1 MLYDISHNFIL
12 RFRQQDRKDKIVR
25 VKGKNMLM
33 DKTFDIAIPV
43 YRPDEKFDCLI
54 RRILKQEVLPKKLI
68 LTNTECEECSSE
80 DLLARVE
87 QIRDKVGEYSV
98 DVEVI
103 SVQKTEFDHGGTRH
117 LATCHSKSDYL
128 LFMTQDAVPC
138 NRELTEELL
147 ESFENSEDRVAV
159 VYGRQLASKQAGV
172 TERITREFNYP
183 KKSRV
188 KTAADIDELGI
199 KTFFCSD
206 VCAMYDLRTS
216 RMLGGFVRKTIFNED
231 MLYAAKAIDAG
242 YAVAYCADA
251 KVVHSHSYSYEAE
264 FKRNFDLAVSQK
276 QHPEVFAYVSSEK
289 EGVRFVLDTVKK
301 LAEQGLFLEI
311 VDFGIRTVA
320 KYAGYLLGKNYEKIP
335 PKCREM
341 FSMNNGYWAKEK

>member
-1 MLYDISHNFIL
+1 MN
-12 RFRQQDRKDKIVR
+12 
-25 VKGKNMLM
+25 

-43 YRPDEKFDCLI
+43 YRPDEKFDRLVK
-54 RRILKQEVLPKKLI
+54 RILKQEALPKKLI
-68 LTNTECEECSSE
+68 LMNTECEACTVTALRE
-80 DLLARVE
+80 RVDV
-87 QIRDKVGEYSV
+87 IMDAVGEYSV
-98 DVEVI
+98 EVEVI
-103 SVQKTEFDHGGTRH
+103 PVKKEEFDHGGTRH

-147 ESFENSEDRVAV
+147 EAFEKSEVKVAV
-159 VYGRQLASKQAGV
+159 AYGRQMASKHAGV
-172 TERITREFNYP
+172 SERISREFNYP

-188 KTAADIDELGI
+188 KTADDIDELGI

-206 VCAMYDLRTS
+206 VCAMYDLRLY
-216 RMLGGFVRKTIFNED
+216 RMLGGFERKTIFNED

-242 YAVAYCADA
+242 YAVYYCAEA
-251 KVVHSHSYSYEAE
+251 KVIHSHSYSYEAE
-264 FKRNFDLAVSQK
+264 FRRNFDLAVSQK

-289 EGVRFVLDTVKK
+289 EGVRFVLDTVKR
-301 LAEQGLFLEI
+301 LAEKGLFFEI

-335 PKCREM
+335 MQYREK
-341 FSMNNGYWAKEK
+341 FSMNKGYWTKK

>member
-12 RFRQQDRKDKIVR
+12 RFRQQDRKDKTVR

-54 RRILKQEVLPKKLI
+54 RRILKQEALPKKLI

-128 LFMTQDAVPC
+128 LFVTQDAVPC

-147 ESFENSEDRVAV
+147 ESFEYSEVRVAV

-206 VCAMYDLRTS
+206 VCAMYDLRIY

-301 LAEQGLFLEI
+301 LVEQGLFLEI

-335 PKCREM
+335 PKYREM
-341 FSMNNGYWAKEK
+341 FSMNKGYWAKD

>member
-12 RFRQQDRKDKIVR
+12 RFRQQDRKDKTVR

-147 ESFENSEDRVAV
+147 ESFENSEVRVAV

-206 VCAMYDLRTS
+206 VCAMYDLRIY

-335 PKCREM
+335 VQYRDR
-341 FSMNNGYWAKEK
+341 FSMNKGYWTKQ

>member
-1 MLYDISHNFIL
+1 MN
-12 RFRQQDRKDKIVR
+12 
-25 VKGKNMLM
+25 

-43 YRPDEKFDCLI
+43 YRPDEKFDRLVK
-54 RRILKQEVLPKKLI
+54 RILKQEALPKKLI
-68 LTNTECEECSSE
+68 LMNTECEACTVTALRE
-80 DLLARVE
+80 RVDV
-87 QIRDKVGEYSV
+87 IMDAVGEYSV
-98 DVEVI
+98 EVEVI
-103 SVQKTEFDHGGTRH
+103 PVKKEEFDHGGTRH

-147 ESFENSEDRVAV
+147 EAFEKSEVKVAV
-159 VYGRQLASKQAGV
+159 AYGRQMASKHAGV
-172 TERITREFNYP
+172 SERISREFNYP

-188 KTAADIDELGI
+188 KTADDIDELGI

-206 VCAMYDLRTS
+206 VCAMYDLRLY
-216 RMLGGFVRKTIFNED
+216 RMLGGFERKTIFNED

-242 YAVAYCADA
+242 YAVYYCAEA
-251 KVVHSHSYSYEAE
+251 KVIHSHSYSYEAE

-289 EGVRFVLDTVKK
+289 EGVRFVLDTVKR
-301 LAEQGLFLEI
+301 LAEKGLFFEI

-335 PKCREM
+335 MQYREK
-341 FSMNNGYWAKEK
+341 FSMNKGYWTKK

>member
-1 MLYDISHNFIL
+1 
-12 RFRQQDRKDKIVR
+12 
-25 VKGKNMLM
+25 MLM

-43 YRPDEKFDCLI
+43 YRPDDKFDYLI
-54 RRILKQEVLPKKLI
+54 RRILKQEALPKKLI
-68 LTNTECEECSSE
+68 LTNTECEECSSD

-117 LATCHSKSDYL
+117 LATCHAKSDYL

-147 ESFENSEDRVAV
+147 ESFEKSEVRVAV
-159 VYGRQLASKQAGV
+159 VYGRQLASKQAGA

-206 VCAMYDLRTS
+206 VCAMYDLQIY

-242 YAVAYCADA
+242 YAVTYCADA
-251 KVVHSHSYSYEAE
+251 KVIHSHNYSYEAE

-289 EGVRFVLDTVKK
+289 EGMRFVLDTVKK
-301 LAEQGLFLEI
+301 LAEKGLFLEI

-320 KYAGYLLGKNYEKIP
+320 KYMGYLFGKNYEKIP
-335 PKCREM
+335 PKYREK
-341 FSMNNGYWAKEK
+341 FSMNKGYWKTGKQG

>member
-12 RFRQQDRKDKIVR
+12 RFRQQDRKDKTVR

-206 VCAMYDLRTS
+206 VCAMYDLRTY

-276 QHPEVFAYVSSEK
+276 QHPEIFAYVSSEK

-335 PKCREM
+335 VQYRDR
-341 FSMNNGYWAKEK
+341 FSMNKGYWTKQ

>member
-1 MLYDISHNFIL
+1 MMN
-12 RFRQQDRKDKIVR
+12 
-25 VKGKNMLM
+25 

-43 YRPDEKFDCLI
+43 YRPDEKFDRLVK
-54 RRILKQEVLPKKLI
+54 RILKQEALPKKLI
-68 LTNTECEECSSE
+68 LMNTECEACTATALRE
-80 DLLARVE
+80 RVDG
-87 QIRDKVGEYSV
+87 IMDAVGEYSV
-98 DVEVI
+98 EVEVI
-103 SVQKTEFDHGGTRH
+103 PVKKEEFDHGGTRH

-147 ESFENSEDRVAV
+147 EAFEEVKAPKLAV
-159 VYGRQLASKQAGV
+159 VYGRQLAAKHATE
-172 TERITREFNYP
+172 TERITRSFNYP
-183 KKSRV
+183 KESRI
-188 KTAADIDELGI
+188 KTAADIETLGI

-206 VCAMYDLRTS
+206 VCAMYDLRLY
-216 RMLGGFVRKTIFNED
+216 RMLGGFERKTIFNED

-242 YAVAYCADA
+242 YAVYYCAEA
-251 KVVHSHSYSYEAE
+251 KVIHSHSYSYEAE

-289 EGVRFVLDTVKK
+289 EGVRFVLDTVKR
-301 LAEQGLFLEI
+301 LAEKGLFFEI

-335 PKCREM
+335 MQYREK
-341 FSMNNGYWAKEK
+341 FSMNKGYWTKK

>member
-1 MLYDISHNFIL
+1 MLN
-12 RFRQQDRKDKIVR
+12 
-25 VKGKNMLM
+25 

-43 YRPDEKFDCLI
+43 YRPDEKFDRLI
-54 RRILKQEVLPKKLI
+54 KRILKQEVLPKKLI
-68 LTNTECEECSSE
+68 LTNTECAECSSE
-80 DLLARVE
+80 NLRERVDG
-87 QIRDKVGEYSV
+87 IVNAVGEYSV
-98 DVEVI
+98 EVEVI
-103 SVQKTEFDHGGTRH
+103 PVKQEEFDHGGTRH

-128 LFMTQDAVPC
+128 LFMTQDAIPC

-147 ESFENSEDRVAV
+147 EAFEESEVKVAV
-159 VYGRQLASKQAGV
+159 AYGRQLAAKQAGV

-188 KTAADIDELGI
+188 KTAEDIDELGI

-206 VCAMYDLRTS
+206 VCAMYDLRLY
-216 RMLGGFVRKTIFNED
+216 RMLGGFERKTIFNED

-242 YAVAYCADA
+242 YAVYYCADA
-251 KVVHSHSYSYEAE
+251 KVIHSHSYSYEAE

-289 EGVRFVLDTVKK
+289 EGVRFVLDTVKR
-301 LAEQGLFLEI
+301 LAEKGLFFEI
-311 VDFGIRTVA
+311 VDFGIRTAA

-335 PKCREM
+335 VQYREK
-341 FSMNNGYWAKEK
+341 FSMNKGYWTKV